1 MADLTSALLG
11 RKKKFHELLAEQ
23 SMSTAPT
30 PSWGAALARAL
41 QGGIAGMMENREGE
55 VRGGQ
60 FDSTYGPQASVQ
72 PAQQQPQLATALAG
86 ETPQPQSGHMPR
98 GYRNNNPLNIEAGR
112 FTQGQPGFAGSDGRF
127 AKFASMDE
135 GSAAASKLLDVYQNK
150 HGLNTVAGIIGRW
163 APAGDG
169 NNVSAYAANV
179 SRQLGIDPNAPVPP
193 EMRQQLI
200 AAMAQHE
207 NGRPM
212 PKQSLAAALQPQ
224 GDGAVLP
231 PNAQPTQ
238 GQMPPQMAQPQ
249 QRTAPQIP
257 AEVLKRARAAYVRGD
272 EGTAD
277 RLLAPYLA
285 PTKYGFQ
292 TLPDGTIARTSDS
305 GTLEIV
311 HQAPKPPTYGVIGE
325 DQLGNKRY
333 GWIDPVKQT
342 TSPAEGASPS
352 GAPIT
357 IEGPGGKPL
366 TIPPGVD
373 PKEYRK
379 QVTQARADADTGKK
393 TEVQAKDEKFANKME
408 LAEKNISG
416 LEMEGTSLRGRMQ
429 EGSPYL
435 PGTGTVGNYL
445 QSSNYQK
452 FKQGRDNFITALLRD
467 ESGAAIGTQEF
478 QRYEKELFPQPG
490 DGAEVIAQKREARRV
505 AIEGMK
511 KGAGPGY
518 KSPAEATDAAP
529 VKVSSPDEARKLPKG
544 TKIILPDGS
553 PGVVP

>member
-1 MADLTSALLG
+1 MVDLTSGL
-11 RKKKFHELLAEQ
+11 RNRKFHELLAQ
-23 SMSTAPT
+23 QASSTAPT

-41 QGGIAGMMENREGE
+41 QGGIAGMIEGREGE
-55 VRGGQ
+55 IRGGQ
-60 FDSTYGPQASVQ
+60 FDSTYGPQASAQ
-72 PAQQQPQLATALAG
+72 PTQQPQLATALAG
-86 ETPQPQSGHMPR
+86 ETPQPPSGNMPR

-127 AKFASMDE
+127 AKFNSMDE

-179 SRQLGIDPNAPVPP
+179 SKQLGIDPNAPVPP

-224 GDGAVLP
+224 GDGAALP

-238 GQMPPQMAQPQ
+238 GQMPPQMGQQPQ

-311 HQAPKPPTYGVIGE
+311 HQAKKPPHYGVIRK
-325 DQLGNKRY
+325 DALGNEEY
-333 GWIDPVKQT
+333 GWIDPSNQT
-342 TSPAEGASPS
+342 TTTAGGAAPS
-352 GAPIT
+352 GPIT

-408 LAEKNISG
+408 LAEKNIVGTES
-416 LEMEGTSLRGRMQ
+416 EGVSLRGRMQ

-435 PGTGTVGNYL
+435 PGTSTVGNYL
-445 QSSNYQK
+445 QTNSYQK
-452 FKQGRDNFITALLRD
+452 YKQARDNFITALLRD

-529 VKVSSPDEARKLPKG
+529 IKVSSPDEARKLPKG

>member
-127 AKFASMDE
+127 AKFNSMDE

-179 SRQLGIDPNAPVPP
+179 SKQLGIDPNAPVPP

-224 GDGAVLP
+224 GDGAALP

-238 GQMPPQMAQPQ
+238 GQMPPQMAQQPQ
-249 QRTAPQIP
+249 QRTAPQVP

-292 TLPDGTIARTSDS
+292 TLPDGSIARTSDS

-325 DQLGNKRY
+325 DQFGNKKY
-333 GWIDPVKQT
+333 GWIDPVNGT
-342 TSPAEGASPS
+342 TKVAKPEGESATEKPVQ
-352 GAPIT
+352 IT
-357 IEGPGGKPL
+357 DANGKVI
-366 TIPPGVD
+366 TVPPGQD
-373 PKEYRK
+373 PKKFREHI
-379 QVTQARADADTGKK
+379 TTATADAAAGKL
-393 TEVQAKDEKFANKME
+393 TEVQANATQFANRME
-408 LAEKNISG
+408 DAERNVKKYAGAAHGMSG
-416 LEMEGTSLRGRMQ
+416 TIGGVARTITDGQYNPIPRGVTNWAVPKEYEQLEQAKSQ
-429 EGSPYL
+429 
-435 PGTGTVGNYL
+435 
-445 QSSNYQK
+445 
-452 FKQGRDNFITALLRD
+452 FITAMLRK
-467 ESGAAIGTQEF
+467 ESGAAISPSEF
-478 QRYEKELFPQPG
+478 QRYDQEFFPQIG
-490 DGAEVIAQKREARRV
+490 NSDEVVKQKAHARQV
-505 AIEGMK
+505 AIEAMK
-511 KGAGPGY
+511 KATGPGY
-518 KSPAEATDAAP
+518 KPPAEATPAVGATNIDDL
-529 VKVSSPDEARKLPKG
+529 VKKYSK
-544 TKIILPDGS
+544 
-553 PGVVP
+553 